1 MNAQIVTIA
10 SSAVFVSLVLG
21 LIVYKRRPKKLAAKH
36 YVAKWRELQ
45 KNCADKKTWPDA
57 VIAADLLLD
66 SALKKRRSKGK
77 TVGARLMAAQHELTD
92 NDGIWAAHNVA
103 KKAVSDPKVKL
114 TKTEVKESLQSYQ
127 QALMDLGA
135 LRRG

>member
-1 MNAQIVTIA
+1 MNTLLIA
-10 SSAVFVSLVLG
+10 GVSVAGLAVLVAPIIYLR
-21 LIVYKRRPKKLAAKH
+21 KPKKLEPKY
-36 YVAKWRELQ
+36 YVVKWRELQ
-45 KNCADKKTWPDA
+45 KSCADKKTWSDA

-66 SALKKRRSKGK
+66 SALKKRRYKGK

-103 KKAVSDPKVKL
+103 KKAVATPKAKL
-114 TKTEVKESLQSYQ
+114 TKTEVKESLESYQ
-127 QALMDLGA
+127 QALLDLGA

>member
-1 MNAQIVTIA
+1 MNAQLITIIVSVVVVVLLA
-10 SSAVFVSLVLG
+10 GLV
-21 LIVYKRRPKKLAAKH
+21 IYKKRPKKLATKH
-36 YVAKWRELQ
+36 YVTKWRELQ
-45 KNCADKKTWPDA
+45 KSCADKKTWPDA

-66 SALKKRRSKGK
+66 SALKKRRYKGK
-77 TVGARLMAAQHELTD
+77 TVGARLMAAQHQLTD

-114 TKTEVKESLQSYQ
+114 TKTEVKESLESYQ